1 MAITAVFR
9 KDPPGLLEKDKH
21 DGFDTRDGFTS
32 YQMVP
37 LNNPSQSR
45 APGSRPFLVR
55 ISGGTV
61 QIEAKNAT
69 VAEIS
74 IAGFPPS
81 KFQIL
86 KSPAQSDL
94 PFTIHAVREGRTTIF
109 ALDDNRTILDRM
121 NVSVK
126 TELQLTYNLIRLGD
140 SLRETL
146 RTMDQLRSI
155 MTTVEDVYLTQAN
168 VKLIRRNEVE
178 AAQFRIKKDLK
189 DPIDVSVPP
198 PISLRPNLRV
208 LLRQRLGELGLVGE
222 KLNLISSWSLTGI
235 DGSLGGFTPDLGT
248 TCICEV
254 KGNELIEASS
264 YAHEMGHAL
273 GLRHE
278 THNLQEMMNDKGVNS
293 FRMNQADINA
303 LNQSGLNEPP

>member
-1 MAITAVFR
+1 MATTAVFR
-9 KDPPGLLEKDKH
+9 KEIPGLLDKNKH
-21 DGFDTRDGFTS
+21 DGFDTRQGFTS

-37 LNNPSQSR
+37 LNDASRPSLN
-45 APGSRPFLVR
+45 GSRPFLVR
-55 ISGGTV
+55 MSGGTV
-61 QIEAKNAT
+61 QIEVFST
-69 VAEIS
+69 SVAEIS

-94 PFTIHAVREGRTTIF
+94 TFTIHAVGEGRTTIF

-126 TELQLTYNLIRLGD
+126 KERPLTYNLIRLGD

-155 MTTVEDVYLTQAN
+155 MKTVEEVYLAQAN

-178 AAQFRIKKDLK
+178 AAKFRIKEDLK
-189 DPIDVSVPP
+189 DPIDVSVPGRGS
-198 PISLRPNLRV
+198 IRPNVRVVLR
-208 LLRQRLGELGLVGE
+208 RRLDELGFFGE
-222 KLNLISSWSLTGI
+222 KVNLISSWRLTGT
-235 DGSLGGFTPDLGT
+235 DGSLAGFTPVLGT
-248 TCICEV
+248 TCICEA
-254 KGNELIEASS
+254 KTNESSEASA
-264 YAHEMGHAL
+264 YAHEVGHAL

-278 THNLQEMMNDKGVNS
+278 THIREELMNDQGQDS
-293 FRMNQADINA
+293 FRMNQHDIDTVNP
-303 LNQSGLNEPP
+303 SGKGVP